1 MTITNT
7 KKDDKATSKPQ
18 EEALKLQSKTITK
31 LKSCLKT
38 KREDK
43 KHVEVHF
50 PTLFSKRK
58 DKPALQIQIEQVHAT
73 PLVSHTPGAS
83 PDMLDLADMMSKM

>member
-18 EEALKLQSKTITK
+18 EEALKLQAKTITK

-43 KHVEVHF
+43 PHLQVQF
-50 PTLFSKRK
+50 PTLYNKRK
-58 DKPALQIQIEQVHAT
+58 GKPALEIQIEQVHAT

-83 PDMLDLADMMSKM
+83 PGMKYMAELMSKM

>member
-18 EEALKLQSKTITK
+18 EEALKLQAKTITK

-43 KHVEVHF
+43 QHVQVQF

-58 DKPALQIQIEQVHAT
+58 DKPTLKIQIEQVDTT
-73 PLVSHTPGAS
+73 PLVSYTPGAS
-83 PDMLDLADMMSKM
+83 PGILDIADMMSQM